1 MPDKTPRVASG
12 VYCPMENVM
21 NDSSRDPII
30 TEDEVRALN
39 FTPEDI
45 LEIEKVILSS
55 VHVARRKV
63 AMVVGMTIGTLRER
77 DEDKWKH
84 VSDIYC
90 AYVIRCLVFRGELVG
105 YGDLFR
111 MRYSEISLPGIMR
124 YKLPAGRLVLP
135 ADVNVLPVCLPPRL
149 SRRIWNGGNGISIP
163 CSRKPAR
170 INWWI
175 SWRNGIRC
183 PISAA

>member
-55 VHVARRKV
+55 VHVALPTKARQFFGSYS
-63 AMVVGMTIGTLRER
+63 VV
-77 DEDKWKH
+77 
-84 VSDIYC
+84 
-90 AYVIRCLVFRGELVG
+90 
-105 YGDLFR
+105 
-111 MRYSEISLPGIMR
+111 
-124 YKLPAGRLVLP
+124 
-135 ADVNVLPVCLPPRL
+135 
-149 SRRIWNGGNGISIP
+149 
-163 CSRKPAR
+163 
-170 INWWI
+170 
-175 SWRNGIRC
+175 
-183 PISAA
+183 

>member
-1 MPDKTPRVASG
+1 MPDKAPRVASG

-30 TEDEVRALN
+30 TEDEIRALN

-63 AMVVGMTIGTLRER
+63 AMVVGMTIGTLRDR

-84 VSDIYC
+84 VS
-90 AYVIRCLVFRGELVG
+90 
-105 YGDLFR
+105 
-111 MRYSEISLPGIMR
+111 
-124 YKLPAGRLVLP
+124 
-135 ADVNVLPVCLPPRL
+135 
-149 SRRIWNGGNGISIP
+149 
-163 CSRKPAR
+163 
-170 INWWI
+170 
-175 SWRNGIRC
+175 
-183 PISAA
+183 

>member
-1 MPDKTPRVASG
+1 
-12 VYCPMENVM
+12 M

-30 TEDEVRALN
+30 TEDEVKALN

-63 AMVVGMTIGTLRER
+63 AMVVGMTIGTLRDR

-84 VSDIYC
+84 ASDIYC

-111 MRYSEISLPGIMR
+111 MRYSEI
-124 YKLPAGRLVLP
+124 
-135 ADVNVLPVCLPPRL
+135 NLPVADLD
-149 SRRIWNGGNGISIP
+149 
-163 CSRKPAR
+163 A
-170 INWWI
+170 
-175 SWRNGIRC
+175 
-183 PISAA
+183 

>member
-63 AMVVGMTIGTLRER
+63 AMVVGMTIGTLRDR

-111 MRYSEISLPGIMR
+111 MRYSEIN
-124 YKLPAGRLVLP
+124 LPA
-135 ADVNVLPVCLPPRL
+135 ADLD
-149 SRRIWNGGNGISIP
+149 
-163 CSRKPAR
+163 A
-170 INWWI
+170 
-175 SWRNGIRC
+175 
-183 PISAA
+183 